1 MAEPTNDVKRQ
12 IIQQQ
17 IAGWEEA
24 RYSLQLQHRV
34 QAGLANQQG
43 SADIEKRLLD
53 CEKALDMLQKE
64 LDALGA

>member
-1 MAEPTNDVKRQ
+1 MAEPTNGIKRQ

-34 QAGLANQQG
+34 QAGIDNKQG
-43 SADIEKRLLD
+43 LADIEKRLLD
-53 CEKALDMLQKE
+53 CEKAMDMLQKE
-64 LDALGA
+64 FEALGT